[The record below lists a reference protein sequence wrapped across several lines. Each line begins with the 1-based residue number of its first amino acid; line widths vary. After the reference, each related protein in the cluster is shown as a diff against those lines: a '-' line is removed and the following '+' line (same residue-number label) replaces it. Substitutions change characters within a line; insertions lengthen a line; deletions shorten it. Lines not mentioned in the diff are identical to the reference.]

1 MLYKYGLHSYCI
13 DFPGKNKKKMSPAT
27 APWLFTHTYI
37 HAQIPFLTTQRQI
50 LRCLNIF
57 IRILTSI
64 FINTKLFEHNLYT
77 NNLYSNHCKEFFIYL
92 NPLSPHFFA
101 RGSRSS
107 PFCYLLFFCVQNCIF
122 IVMYRCT
129 HRLHQRIICVH
140 ITRVILH

>member
-27 APWLFTHTYI
+27 APMAFHTYI
-37 HAQIPFLTTQRQI
+37 HTQIPFLTIQRQI
-50 LRCLNIF
+50 LRHLNIF
-57 IRILTSI
+57 IRILTGI

-122 IVMYRCT
+122 I
-129 HRLHQRIICVH
+129 
-140 ITRVILH
+140 ITFYITGGLS

>member
-92 NPLSPHFFA
+92 NPLSPHFLYAVVLLKPLHIQKGDKSFP
-101 RGSRSS
+101 GLSS
-107 PFCYLLFFCVQNCIF
+107 FFCYGNEPSTICLHDWIWRLLISG
-122 IVMYRCT
+122 
-129 HRLHQRIICVH
+129 
-140 ITRVILH
+140 